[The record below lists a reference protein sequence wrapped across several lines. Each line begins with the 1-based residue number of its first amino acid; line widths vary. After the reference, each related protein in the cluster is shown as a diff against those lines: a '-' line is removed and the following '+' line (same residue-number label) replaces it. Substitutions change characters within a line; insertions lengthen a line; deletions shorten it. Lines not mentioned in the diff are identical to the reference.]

1 MMMGRCVLVM
11 GLVGLGTLTVQ
22 PSRAT
27 AWNPLSAAANKL
39 KAVSASAGRVF
50 GAPFVEATTQP
61 TIRNVEDAG
70 HRLISDADVA
80 IAGQIERA
88 GSVTSALVAQVNT
101 SVAVQLD
108 TIDHS
113 LEARIVQVKTG
124 LDDSVA
130 RSFGRVDQIVD
141 RLDEVARI
149 RIAQAGRELQ
159 HLLVALDKTVQDTL
173 AKADEILNHRIADLR
188 QLISGSIRQADRAAK
203 ARIDQL
209 DEVAGKRLGSID
221 VIATKQGLQLE
232 QTMIRVAALICILVF
247 IAFVFRRLF
256 AEIGAGW
263 QLKPAARFA
272 TKLRLALHRGALQIV
287 PQLVM
292 ALIGGGL
299 LYYLAGALP
308 RGAAARA
315 EAQCN
320 DHKLAFE
327 RAIDSL
333 DLADAR
339 FHETQLEI
347 LEAGATQHYRGRL
360 AKAELLH
367 TVFTRPAKLQTLDG
381 ISDVMQ
387 QVTRVETMLGAQ
399 DDPELLIVKAFMLWQ
414 VGGTLDD
421 EHEAAQLCAQA
432 IEAYS
437 RAPDSRFS
445 LGPLAKSYLRAYLY
459 HAAAP
464 ADLSRLRAAL
474 EVPTPLDAH
483 NAFEH
488 VIEYNRLVIELDRA
502 STAGYLAML
511 SAHADLSRERARHKT
526 GPESAAAQQARK
538 ARTAAAH
545 DVVAAWAAFDAAL
558 QSSPWLADQPTALAA
573 FTLDDSVLTRALY
586 YVVKPSANELA
597 PEMMAA
603 APTGKPAAK
612 PSGDGALT
620 PALRIAIAP
629 VRVAWEQ
636 RYAPLLGIRGHDVL
650 AFEESQR
657 FKTFEQRA
665 TRFELAYV
673 AFLVAVRA
681 DPKESAQPGPVMK
694 LGQLGQLGQLATSA
708 AERAAEMGL
717 YRETAAGRVTEA
729 SLIVSALRDAG
740 GTPGPDTQATIDA
753 GYRLRH
759 LRLL

>member
-1 MMMGRCVLVM
+1 
-11 GLVGLGTLTVQ
+11 VQ

-39 KAVSASAGRVF
+39 RELSAGAGRVL
-50 GAPFVEATTQP
+50 GAPFIEATTQP
-61 TIRNVEDAG
+61 TIHNLEDAG

-130 RSFGRVDQIVD
+130 TSFGRVDQVVD
-141 RLDEVARI
+141 RLDEVARV

-159 HLLVALDKTVQDTL
+159 HVLVALDNTVRDTL
-173 AKADEILNHRIADLR
+173 AKADEILNHRISDLR
-188 QLISGSIRQADRAAK
+188 QLVSGSIRQADRAAE

-209 DEVAGKRLGSID
+209 DEVAAKRLGSID

-232 QTMIRVAALICILVF
+232 QTMIRVAALIGILVF
-247 IAFVFRRLF
+247 IVFVCRRLF
-256 AEIGAGW
+256 TEIGAGW
-263 QLKPAARFA
+263 QINPAAPPA
-272 TKLRLALHRGALQIV
+272 TKLRLALHRGALQLA

-315 EAQCN
+315 EAQCD
-320 DHKLAFE
+320 DHKVAFAH
-327 RAIDSL
+327 AIKSL

-339 FHETQLEI
+339 FHEAQLEI
-347 LEAGATQHYRGRL
+347 LEAGATQHYRAEL

-381 ISDVMQ
+381 ISDVVQ
-387 QVTRVETMLGAQ
+387 QVARVEAMLSAK

-437 RAPDSRFS
+437 AAPDGRFS
-445 LGPLAKSYLRAYLY
+445 LGPLAKGYLRAYLY

-474 EVPTPLDAH
+474 EVPTPPDTG
-483 NAFEH
+483 NAFQH
-488 VIEYNRLVIELDRA
+488 VIEYNQLVIALDRA
-502 STAGYLAML
+502 STTGYLAML
-511 SAHADLSRERARHKT
+511 SAQADLSRERARHKT
-526 GPESAAAQQARK
+526 GPESTAAQQARK

-597 PEMMAA
+597 PEMMAVT
-603 APTGKPAAK
+603 PTGKAAAK
-612 PSGDGALT
+612 PPGDGELT

-629 VRVAWEQ
+629 LRVAWEQ

-657 FKTFEQRA
+657 FKMFEQRA
-665 TRFELAYV
+665 VRFERAYV
-673 AFLVAVRA
+673 AFLVAVRTS
-681 DPKESAQPGPVMK
+681 PKESAQPGQ
-694 LGQLGQLGQLATSA
+694 LAQLAQLAQLGTSA
-708 AERAAEMGL
+708 AERAAEIGL
-717 YRETAAGRVTEA
+717 YRETAGGRVTEA
-729 SLIVSALRDAG
+729 SLIANALRDAG
-740 GTPGPDTQATIDA
+740 GTLGPDAQATIDA